1 MKYLIITL
9 LFLNLSINLLSQI
22 KTKIGS
28 QEESIYP
35 LSLNQPNINSD
46 LMPLKALFENREII
60 GMGEATHGTKEFF
73 ELKAKTFKFL
83 ATECN
88 FKVFTIEA
96 SAGGC
101 SYIND
106 YVQSGV
112 GNIDSLMHFFDFWI
126 WRTEEVKELV
136 LWMKNYNQQK
146 IESEKI
152 SFYGFDMQN
161 IHSPIKYLNDVLKND
176 STINFKEF
184 QTIVKPVLS
193 KTQLQIKGLL
203 NDKKQKFHDTLANV
217 NNGIIRWLAEN
228 KFNLKLNHTSLQYER
243 ISYCIENFSQ
253 ASGTKQITYKYRD
266 SCMANNVLK
275 IQKIENA
282 KMFLWAHNGH
292 INLTYAKDNDVKFLG
307 VPMSGIIKKTLETKY
322 YSIGFVFNQGSFQAL
337 TEASIISKH
346 SKIMK
351 DLSSEVQECTV
362 PVYRKNTFTSALSE
376 TNLDAFFIDLNSTTN
391 PLFTTSKYTYDCGA
405 MFYNFKFN
413 SLEIIAKKQF
423 DGLIYIDKTR
433 RADPVK

>member
-9 LFLNLSINLLSQI
+9 LFLNLSINVFSQI

-46 LMPLKALFENREII
+46 LMPLKALCENREII

-83 ATECN
+83 VTECN

-112 GNIDSLMHFFDFWI
+112 GNIDSVMHFFDFWI

-136 LWMKNYNQQK
+136 LWIKNYNQQK

-161 IHSPIKYLNDVLKND
+161 IHTPIKYLNDVLKND
-176 STINFKEF
+176 STINFREF

-203 NDKKQKFHDTLANV
+203 NDKKQKFHDTLASV
-217 NNGIIRWLAEN
+217 NNGINRWLAEN
-228 KFNLKLNHTSLQYER
+228 KFNLKLSYTPLQYER
-243 ISYCIENFSQ
+243 ISYCIENFNQ
-253 ASGTKQITYKYRD
+253 ASGTKQITYRYRD

-275 IQKIENA
+275 IQKIELLETVKENIFSTMKLKLDANA
-282 KMFLWAHNGH
+282 
-292 INLTYAKDNDVKFLG
+292 INEELIANIEAIFNSSQGKCSVEFFVEDPTENLSVKLFSKSQKIAVSTDLMNELDKISSLTY
-307 VPMSGIIKKTLETKY
+307 E
-322 YSIGFVFNQGSFQAL
+322 L
-337 TEASIISKH
+337 T
-346 SKIMK
+346 
-351 DLSSEVQECTV
+351 
-362 PVYRKNTFTSALSE
+362 
-376 TNLDAFFIDLNSTTN
+376 
-391 PLFTTSKYTYDCGA
+391 
-405 MFYNFKFN
+405 
-413 SLEIIAKKQF
+413 
-423 DGLIYIDKTR
+423 
-433 RADPVK
+433 